1 MNRTMTRGHNRSA
14 RIQRSLVVFVSLI
27 ALLALSLLPG
37 QSVLAQDGTQAPDGF
52 DALLVYLASGVYD
65 PNDPDYTAPD
75 GDFWQRE
82 IMGRTDAE
90 IEQYRADAVEFFKQ
104 RFGIDPTTSEDVAFT
119 SFMLDPRN
127 EYRAY
132 VVSGRDVPS
141 EGWVVRDGGWTVA
154 VMNPDGLT
162 LGGEYE
168 GVHVPQGT
176 MMVFGDYNIEVPGEE
191 PIIIH
196 YQSGGPIIP
205 SDQGI
210 QFHCELF
217 SEELGSGLAQG
228 ISAGAVQEDGLF
240 HANVRNVLTFPGL
253 GNN

>member
-1 MNRTMTRGHNRSA
+1 MNRAMTSDRNRSVGV
-14 RIQRSLVVFVSLI
+14 QRRLIVLGSLI

-37 QSVLAQDGTQAPDGF
+37 QTVQAQDGTQAPDGF
-52 DALLVYLASGVYD
+52 DAFLVYMGAGVYD

-82 IMGRTDAE
+82 IMGWTESE
-90 IEQYRADAVEFFKQ
+90 IEQNRADAVEFFKQ
-104 RFGIDPTTSEDVAFT
+104 RFGIDPTTSEDVAFMN
-119 SFMLDPRN
+119 FMVDPRD

-141 EGWVVRDGGWTVA
+141 EGWVVRDGGWSVA

-176 MMVFGDYNIEVPGEE
+176 MMVFGVYNIDVPGED
-191 PIIIH
+191 PIIIR

-205 SDQGI
+205 TEQGI

-217 SEELGSGLAQG
+217 SEDFGEGLAQG
-228 ISAGAVQEDGLF
+228 ISAGSVQDDGLF
-240 HANVRNVLTFPGL
+240 HANLRNVLTFPGL
-253 GNN
+253 GGS